1 MATVSD
7 YLKLH
12 FIVFLWGFTAIA
24 AKLMTI
30 PAVEMV
36 LYRTLLAA
44 IGMAIV
50 IAIARG
56 TFRVTPTDAIRLS
69 LTGLIVGIHWLTFFG
84 SGQVSNPST
93 SLVGFATCS
102 LWAALLEPL
111 FKRKKIHV
119 LEFGLGVLVMGGLA
133 LITSFQFNYHVGLV
147 LGILS
152 GLTAAIFTLI
162 NARLVTRV
170 PSFTITFYE
179 MIGAFVCVALFLP
192 YYRENLAVDQT
203 LQLTPNVQDWL
214 LIALLALA
222 CSVYAY
228 TVMINLTRKLSV
240 FFLQLTLNLEPVY
253 GILMA
258 LAIFGQQEVM
268 GWNFYAGTLIILSA
282 VLLYPTLKARL
293 YPFPQS

>member
-1 MATVSD
+1 MATLSD

-50 IAIARG
+50 IIIARG
-56 TFRVTPTDAIRLS
+56 SFRVTPADAIRLL

-111 FKRKKIHV
+111 FKRKKIHA

-133 LITSFQFNYHVGLV
+133 LITSFQFNYHLGLF
-147 LGILS
+147 LGIFS

-179 MIGAFVCVALFLP
+179 MIGAFVCVVLFLP
-192 YYRENLAVDQT
+192 YYQENLATNQT
-203 LQLTPNVQDWL
+203 LQLTPTFTDWL

-258 LAIFGQQEVM
+258 LIIFGQQEVM

-282 VLLYPTLKARL
+282 VLLYPTLKARM

>member
-1 MATVSD
+1 MATFSD

-44 IGMAIV
+44 LGMAIV
-50 IAIARG
+50 ILIARG
-56 TFRVTPTDAIRLS
+56 NFRVAPADAIRLL

-102 LWAALLEPL
+102 LWAALLEPY
-111 FKRKKIHV
+111 FKGKKIHA
-119 LEFGLGVLVMGGLA
+119 LEFGLGVLVMAGLA
-133 LITSFQFNYHVGLV
+133 LITSFQFHYHLGLL
-147 LGILS
+147 LGVLS

-162 NARLVTRV
+162 NARLVARV
-170 PSFTITFYE
+170 PSLTITFYE
-179 MIGAFVCVALFLP
+179 MIGAFVCVVIFLP
-192 YYRENLAVDQT
+192 YYKANLAVNQS
-203 LQLTPNVQDWL
+203 LQLAPTLTDWL
-214 LIALLALA
+214 LIAVLALA

>member
-1 MATVSD
+1 MATFSD

-44 IGMAIV
+44 LGMAIV
-50 IAIARG
+50 ILIARG
-56 TFRVTPTDAIRLS
+56 NFRVAPADAIRLL

-102 LWAALLEPL
+102 LWAALLEPY
-111 FKRKKIHV
+111 FKGKKIHA
-119 LEFGLGVLVMGGLA
+119 LEFGLGVLVMAGLA
-133 LITSFQFNYHVGLV
+133 LITSFQFHYHLGLL
-147 LGILS
+147 LGVLS

-162 NARLVTRV
+162 NARLVARV
-170 PSFTITFYE
+170 PSLTITFYE
-179 MIGAFVCVALFLP
+179 MIGAFVCVVIFLP
-192 YYRENLAVDQT
+192 YYKTNLAENQT
-203 LQLTPNVQDWL
+203 LQLAPTLTDWL
-214 LIALLALA
+214 LIAVLALA